1 MLRPIETNLSVYN
14 TDHKAHQMKDD
25 QSSHQFQAMRQDE
38 TVKESLLQRQ
48 TVQKSP
54 ESDGEVKIRDRNSD
68 KNRDGSGKRKKRDS
82 APKEERPE
90 KAAKEP
96 GEHLDFLA

>member
-1 MLRPIETNLSVYN
+1 MLRPIETNLSAYN
-14 TDHKAHQMKDD
+14 ADHKAHQMKDD
-25 QSSHQFQAMRQDE
+25 QSSHQFQAMQQGE
-38 TVKESLLQRQ
+38 TVKESLRQRQ

-82 APKEERPE
+82 APVEERQE
-90 KAAKEP
+90 KDDKES
-96 GEHLDFLA
+96 GGHLDFLA